1 MRAMTKIPN
10 RLAPRDD
17 GAMEQIRELFGFLIP
32 DSAESFLSLFD
43 HGADFFALEVD
54 REATARTGEYVVIYK
69 PSEALT
75 CLLAAFRA
83 RNRQRESL
91 SARPERLSIVGQ
103 NYTSNDTGAES
114 VS

>member
-17 GAMEQIRELFGFLIP
+17 GAMEQIRELFGFLTP

-54 REATARTGEYVVIYK
+54 REATARTGEYVVSYK

-91 SARPERLSIVGQ
+91 SARPEWLSIVGH